1 MNEAA
6 IAGLVME
13 VERPLEPEDIA
24 MLALE
29 PAPTKA
35 PALKRIRDSHHALA
49 RIVASGVSNVEASNI
64 TGFDSTYISILKG
77 DPTFN
82 ELLAFY
88 KENEATIQAELR
100 DRMVT
105 MALDVGQELRDRV
118 LHTPESIE
126 FNDLRNLFKDLAD
139 RTGHGSSQTINQNL
153 NVADE
158 MTYVQRRRL
167 LEALNAIESRE
178 GSGEI
183 IEGTASSA
191 ESQGSGF
198 SREAEDLQPI
208 SERGAVEEGTV

>member
-49 RIVASGVSNVEASNI
+49 RVVASGVSNVEASNI

>member
-29 PAPTKA
+29 PAPVKA

-49 RIVASGVSNVEASNI
+49 RVVASGMSNVEASNV
-64 TGFDSTYISILKG
+64 TGFDSTYISILKS

-82 ELLAFY
+82 ELLAYY
-88 KENEATIQAELR
+88 KENEAAVQAELR
-100 DRMVT
+100 ERMVT

-139 RTGHGSSQTINQNL
+139 RTGHGPSQTVNQNF
-153 NVADE
+153 NVVDE
-158 MTYVQRRRL
+158 MTYVQQRKL

-178 GSGEI
+178 AIGGQ
-183 IEGTASSA
+183 IE
-191 ESQGSGF
+191 
-198 SREAEDLQPI
+198 
-208 SERGAVEEGTV
+208 